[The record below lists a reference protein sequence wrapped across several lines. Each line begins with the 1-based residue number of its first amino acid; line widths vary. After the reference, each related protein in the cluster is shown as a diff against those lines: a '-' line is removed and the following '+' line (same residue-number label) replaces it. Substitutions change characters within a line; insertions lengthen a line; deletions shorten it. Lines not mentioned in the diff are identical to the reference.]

1 MARFRRFAGLLSG
14 LFALHLTVGG
24 GLVFAM
30 PSAGEMQTMA
40 MQESGAPMPDMA
52 GSFEVSAPSSG
63 GVPCSDEAPCQMP
76 GMPSGCPSTLPCP
89 SAISLPA
96 GQTSFALVSVQV
108 LRPAGT
114 AVRAPRTRLSPP
126 ELPPPRA

>member
-1 MARFRRFAGLLSG
+1 MVRFRWFAALLAG
-14 LFALHLTVGG
+14 LFALHLTVVG
-24 GLVFAM
+24 GLAFAM

-52 GSFEVSAPSSG
+52 ESSEASVPSSG
-63 GVPCSDEAPCQMP
+63 EMPCSDEAPCQMP

-96 GQTSFALVSVQV
+96 GQTSFALVSIQM
-108 LRPAGT
+108 LRPAAV
-114 AVRAPRTRLSPP
+114 AVRAPHTRLSPP